1 MARMSE
7 NDRSR
12 ESGGKFEAKVSDK
25 ELLDVFREAETP
37 VLSAS
42 MAAERLPI
50 GRQAVYERL
59 QDLEEEGRMGR
70 LKVGG
75 RAVVWWPMDES

>member
-1 MARMSE
+1 MSE
-7 NDRSR
+7 DDRSR
-12 ESGGKFEAKVSDK
+12 GSGGEFEAEVSEE

-42 MAAERLPI
+42 MAADRLPI

-59 QDLEEEGRMGR
+59 QDLEDKGRVGR

-75 RAVVWWPMDES
+75 RAVVWWPVNEE

>member
-1 MARMSE
+1 MGEDARP
-7 NDRSR
+7 RR
-12 ESGGKFEAKVSDK
+12 RGGEFEAEVSDE
-25 ELLDVFREAETP
+25 ELLNVFRGAETP

-42 MAAERLPI
+42 MVADRLSI

-59 QDLEEEGRMGR
+59 QDLEDEGRIGR

-75 RAVVWWPMDES
+75 RAVVWWPTEE

>member
-1 MARMSE
+1 MTE
-7 NDRSR
+7 DDRSR
-12 ESGGKFEAKVSDK
+12 GSSGEFEAEVTD
-25 ELLDVFREAETP
+25 EALLDVFREADTP

-59 QDLEEEGRMGR
+59 QDLEDEGRVGR

-75 RAVVWWPMDES
+75 RAVVWWPVDGE

>member
-1 MARMSE
+1 MGDDNRP
-7 NDRSR
+7 RG
-12 ESGGKFEAKVSDK
+12 SGGEFKAEVSDE

-59 QDLEEEGRMGR
+59 QEFEEKGRVGR

-75 RAVVWWPMDES
+75 RAVVWWPDEE

>member
-1 MARMSE
+1 MNE
-7 NDRSR
+7 NARSR
-12 ESGGKFEAKVSDK
+12 GSGGEFEAEVSDK
-25 ELLDVFREAETP
+25 ELLDVFRETETP

-42 MAAERLPI
+42 MAADRLPI

-59 QDLEEEGRMGR
+59 QDLEEEGYMDR

-75 RAVVWWPMDES
+75 RAVVWWPVNEE

>member
-1 MARMSE
+1 MNE
-7 NDRSR
+7 DDRPRRS
-12 ESGGKFEAKVSDK
+12 SGEFQTEVSDE
-25 ELLDVFREAETP
+25 ELLDVLREAETP

-42 MAAERLPI
+42 MVADRLPI

-59 QDLEEEGRMGR
+59 QAMVDEGRVGR

-75 RAVVWWPMDES
+75 RAVVWWSDEE